1 MAPSK
6 RFGRVKLHTDEEI
19 NPLDGLA
26 NLADIMLVLAAGLL
40 LALIIAWNVDIGGT
54 VGGSVPVTQGQE
66 VSGMQ
71 GFSNNNS
78 QSSVD
83 TSKYERMGEVY
94 KDPSS
99 GKLYMVT
106 NAGQ

>member
-1 MAPSK
+1 M
-6 RFGRVKLHTDEEI
+6 
-19 NPLDGLA
+19 DGLI

-40 LALIIAWNVDIGGT
+40 LALIINWNIDIGSEA
-54 VGGSVPVTQGQE
+54 VSVTQGQE

-71 GFSNNNS
+71 GLNNEENGDKS
-78 QSSVD
+78 MDLMQ
-83 TSKYERMGEVY
+83 YEKMGVVY

-106 NAGQ
+106 SGE